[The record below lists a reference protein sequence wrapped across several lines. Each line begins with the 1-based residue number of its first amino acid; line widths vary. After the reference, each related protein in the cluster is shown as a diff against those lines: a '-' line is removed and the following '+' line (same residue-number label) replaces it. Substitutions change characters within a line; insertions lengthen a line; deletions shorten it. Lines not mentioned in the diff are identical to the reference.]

1 MRIIDVNEFYSPTGG
16 GVRTYCDRKMAI
28 LAEMGHELIVVA
40 PGSEDRI
47 EERAG
52 GGSIVYVRSP
62 RMPFDANY
70 GLFWDEAAIHA
81 VLDRYDPDVV
91 ENCSPWRAAWF
102 VLDWRG
108 RAIRSFFMHNDNM
121 EAYPKRWLG
130 RVASPERI
138 EHAFAWYDRYTDR
151 FLRRYDT
158 VVTNGPATTARMLAR
173 GVRADATMT
182 LGIERRYFSPTLR
195 NEALRVALLD
205 QCGLPPSAHLLLG
218 IGRHHAEKRWP
229 LVIDAVL
236 RAGAT
241 LPVGLVILGQGLD
254 TKSLERH
261 IGDSPH
267 IRLFRPVYDRER
279 LAEIMA
285 SVDAFIHGN
294 DTETFGLVGY
304 EALACG
310 APLIVPDAGGMAALA
325 GPAYAE
331 TYRGGDARDCAD
343 AILRFFARDP
353 TKVRNAAIDA
363 AAKVRS
369 DVDHA
374 TLLVDHYAQVIAAK
388 GCQSDA
394 AVQRERR

>member
-1 MRIIDVNEFYSPTGG
+1 MRIVDVNEFYSPTGG

-40 PGSEDRI
+40 PGTENRV

-52 GGSIVYVRSP
+52 GGSVVYVRSP
-62 RMPFDANY
+62 KMPFDANY
-70 GLFWDEAAIHA
+70 GVFWDEAAIHA
-81 VLDRYDPDVV
+81 VLDRYDPDVI

-102 VLDWRG
+102 VLGWRG

-130 RVASPERI
+130 RFASAERI

-173 GVRADATMT
+173 GVRVDATMT

-195 NEALRVALLD
+195 NEALRIALLE
-205 QCGLPPSAHLLLG
+205 QCGLPPSGHLLLG

-236 RAGAT
+236 RAGTT
-241 LPVGLVILGQGLD
+241 LPVGLVILGQGMD
-254 TKSLERH
+254 SKSLERR
-261 IGDSPH
+261 IADSPH

-325 GPAYAE
+325 GADYSE
-331 TYRGGDARDCAD
+331 TYGGGDAHDCAE
-343 AILRFFARDP
+343 AILRLFARDRAC
-353 TKVRNAAIDA
+353 VRRAAVEA
-363 AAKVRS
+363 AGKVRS

-374 TLLVDHYAQVIAAK
+374 ALLVSHYAGVIAAK
-388 GCQSDA
+388 SA
-394 AVQRERR
+394 REKGRAERL